1 MKKTIFYLIFVSFV
15 FLFPL
20 KTNAQFNNDTQAAF
34 YDIGFG
40 AVIGGI
46 GAIINKKPTEKTG
59 NVFIKGFWQGALGGY
74 FVFES
79 KRLIRATVKQD
90 SYRYFWPSK
99 IVNSFGNSILE
110 NAAANRDFWEQYH
123 FNIGFNRLE
132 FDLKNKGKFTYKIMP
147 FALYATVNGFINGN
161 LDVNKSLCVGTF
173 IFKSNKEIQGGN
185 FFNAGSAEA
194 YSLTNQI
201 LYDENFFSISTLGHE
216 IIHTYQYEQA
226 VNFNSFF
233 IKPKNYFSGKHTFL
247 KAYNKLFYTDF
258 NVAIFYTVYRLNN
271 NYNTNIF
278 EREARFYS
286 E

>member
-233 IKPKNYFSGKHTFL
+233 IKPKKITLVESIHF
-247 KAYNKLFYTDF
+247 
-258 NVAIFYTVYRLNN
+258 
-271 NYNTNIF
+271 
-278 EREARFYS
+278 
-286 E
+286 

>member
-40 AVIGGI
+40 AVVGGI

-79 KRLIRATVKQD
+79 KRLIRATVKHD

-110 NAAANRDFWEQYH
+110 NATANRDFWVQYH

-161 LDVNKSLCVGTF
+161 LDVNKSLSVGTF
-173 IFKSNKEIQGGN
+173 IFKSKEPINIEHLG
-185 FFNAGSAEA
+185 FDRANAYAM
-194 YSLTNQI
+194 TNQI
-201 LYDENFFSISTLGHE
+201 VYDEEFFSISTLGHE
-216 IIHTYQYEQA
+216 IIHIYQYEQLS
-226 VNFNSFF
+226 NFNSYF
-233 IKPKNYFSGKHTFL
+233 IKPSKYFDKKS
-247 KAYNKLFYTDF
+247 KAIKLYNKIFYTDINTLLF
-258 NVAIFYTVYRLNN
+258 GAVYLMNKNYENIF
-271 NYNTNIF
+271 F